1 MALSELEKQLQ
12 LDFFKT
18 NGFQRIE
25 CRSCHSWFWSL
36 DAAAQLCGDQPCVEY
51 SFIGKPLTTKRYA
64 MGEMRETFLSFFE
77 GHKHTRVPRYPVVA
91 RWRND
96 IYLTIASIADFQPFV
111 TSGEVPPPANPLCIS
126 QPCIRLNDLSNVG
139 KSGRHMTQFE
149 MMAHHAFNRPGQEIY
164 WADQTV
170 AYCDEFLTRRLGLKR
185 DGITYKENP
194 WAGGGNAGP
203 AVEVL
208 AGGLEVAT
216 LVFMNLKAD
225 PKGPIDVKGEPY
237 SKLDL
242 QIVDTGWGLERLTWA
257 SQGNPT
263 AYEAAMPQMI
273 EWLRVQA
280 GHTIS
285 LEDPRV
291 RTIAGEHARLA
302 GVMSLDAE
310 SNLHELRQGVAKRLG
325 AKGIQ
330 TTADELQR
338 IMTPIEDLYALADHA
353 KCLSFMLGDGI
364 VPSNVKAGYLCRLII
379 RRSLRLME
387 ALRLPL
393 PLRELILK
401 NLEVL
406 APEFPEL
413 RNEQATIAEILDL
426 EADRYKETI
435 EKGTRLIQGRIK
447 RGQTIGVREL
457 IELYDSQGLPP
468 QVVRQVAEPL
478 GVKVQIPD
486 AFDMMVAER
495 HSKEAPEAAPQR
507 LSVEAPPTK
516 AVYYDSPHQ
525 QEFDATVLWS
535 DDTHVVLDQTL
546 FYPEGGGQP
555 CDLGTIALG
564 DKVLKVTDVQK
575 QDGVIIHFT
584 KGKLKVGEIVHGRL
598 DWERRLAHMRHHTAT
613 HIVRGAAEAILG
625 RHVWQSGA
633 QKAATYARLDLTH
646 FKRLTPEEVASIEAL
661 ANDVVMKNIR
671 LDRSWIE
678 RDLAEKK
685 YGVRLYQGGIPPGQR
700 IRVVRIGDHD
710 VESCGGTHV
719 DETSDVGPIKLYK
732 TERIQDGIERIEYSA
747 GPAAIKIIQEREKL
761 LDDAA
766 KLLSVQVERLPATVE
781 RFFKEWKER
790 GKEIEVLRTRLSH
803 FQLTELLAR
812 AEQVGKI
819 RLVVHEGTPDE
830 LGALANAL
838 VQHPGTVAIL
848 GGREDGS
855 ARILVAR
862 SADVSSVACGDI
874 VRKACAV
881 MGGSGGGKPDMA
893 QGGGSQPAK
902 LAEALAL
909 ARSEVRRL
917 LG

>member
-12 LDFFKT
+12 LDFFKE
-18 NGFQRIE
+18 NGFTRLQ
-25 CRSCHSWFWSL
+25 CRSCRSWFWSL
-36 DAAAQLCGDQPCVEY
+36 DPSAALCGDQPCVEY
-51 SFIGKPLTTKRYA
+51 SFIGQPLTKKSYT

-77 GHKHTRVPRYPVVA
+77 GHNHTRVARYPVVA

-149 MMAHHAFNRPGQEIY
+149 MMAHHAFNRPEKPIY

-170 AYCDEFLTRRLGLKR
+170 AYCDDFLANRLGLKR
-185 DGITYKENP
+185 EKITYKENP

-225 PKGPIDVKGEPY
+225 ANGSIDVKGEKY

-257 SQGNPT
+257 SQGRPT
-263 AYEAAMPQMI
+263 VYEAAMPQMI
-273 EWLRVQA
+273 EWLRGQA
-280 GHTIS
+280 GHTID
-285 LEDPRV
+285 LDDARIRQIV
-291 RTIAGEHARLA
+291 GEHARLA

-325 AKGIQ
+325 VKGIA

-338 IMTPIEDLYALADHA
+338 VMAPIEDLYALADHA

-387 ALRLPL
+387 ALRVRVPI
-393 PLRELILK
+393 RELVLK

-413 RNEQATIAEILDL
+413 RSEQQTIAEILDL
-426 EADRYKETI
+426 ESERYRETI

-447 RGQTIGVREL
+447 RGQTVGVREL

-468 QVVRQVAEPL
+468 QVVRQVAEPM
-478 GVKVQIPD
+478 GVKVEIPD

-495 HSKEAPEAAPQR
+495 HSKEAPEAAAAKLP
-507 LSVEAPPTK
+507 VVAPPTK
-516 AVYYDSPHQ
+516 TLYYESPHQ

-535 DDTHVVLDQTL
+535 DDAHVVLDQTL

-555 CDLGTIALG
+555 YDLGTISLAE
-564 DKVLKVTDVQK
+564 KVYKVTDVQK
-575 QDGVIIHFT
+575 QDGVVIHFV
-584 KGKLKVGEIVHGRL
+584 KGKLKVGEIVHGRI

-613 HIVRGAAEAILG
+613 HIVRGAAEAVLG

-646 FKRLTPEEVASIEAL
+646 FKRLTPDEVHAIESL
-661 ANDVVMKNIR
+661 ANDVVMKNIT
-671 LDRSWIE
+671 LDRGWHE
-678 RDLAEKK
+678 RDQAEKK
-685 YGVRLYQGGIPPGQR
+685 WGVRLYQGGIPPGQR

-719 DETSDVGPIKLYK
+719 DETSDVGPIKVFK
-732 TERIQDGIERIEYSA
+732 TERIQDGIERVEYSA
-747 GPAAIKIIQEREKL
+747 GPAAIKIIQEREKIL
-761 LDDAA
+761 EESA
-766 KLLSVQVERLPATVE
+766 KALSVPLERLPMTVD

-790 GKEIEVLRTRLSH
+790 GKEIEDLRARLSQ
-803 FQLTELLAR
+803 FQLKELLSQ
-812 AEQVGKI
+812 AEQVGKV
-819 RLVVHEGTPDE
+819 RL
-830 LGALANAL
+830 
-838 VQHPGTVAIL
+838 
-848 GGREDGS
+848 
-855 ARILVAR
+855 
-862 SADVSSVACGDI
+862 
-874 VRKACAV
+874 
-881 MGGSGGGKPDMA
+881 
-893 QGGGSQPAK
+893 
-902 LAEALAL
+902 
-909 ARSEVRRL
+909 
-917 LG
+917 